1 MVPGTGLEPACLAA
15 LAPKASVSASST
27 IPACHATHL
36 AKVVTAFAKTAC
48 SVYQVPYGTKKM
60 DPLLTA
66 DPSQLKRAAKPN
78 YCTVSVIDGVDWFT
92 SFAVPVTTTE

>member
-27 IPACHATHL
+27 IPACHAEASCEGRGTSPKPL
-36 AKVVTAFAKTAC
+36 AQYIKSHARR
-48 SVYQVPYGTKKM
+48 KKM

-66 DPSQLKRAAKPN
+66 DPSQLKRDAKPN

-92 SFAVPVTTTE
+92 PFAAPVTMTA